1 MLPRHRYLA
10 TTIVVL
16 LVTLFTGRA
25 TLTAAP
31 CVKAMERDKVER
43 TVMERGEVERAAME
57 RAVMERVEVE
67 AISRVTHLSTSGANL
82 WVVVRNDSGARLVIK
97 SGELDILVDGEV
109 RATIA
114 LRDKVVIRRRSHDE
128 VLLPLR
134 FRSRNTL
141 ALASL
146 LRSVVRDVWEA
157 KGDISDGVD
166 TNTIGVGTNTTG
178 TPQNIAGRSGDGI
191 TISLRVRGGTAL
203 FKRTVELEGMTLG
216 EALNT
221 FGISR
226 DMLAELE
233 RLLD

>member
-1 MLPRHRYLA
+1 MLTRHRYLA
-10 TTIVVL
+10 TTIVAL
-16 LVTLFTGRA
+16 LVTLFTGTA

-31 CVKAMERDKVER
+31 CVKAI
-43 TVMERGEVERAAME
+43 E

-82 WVVVRNDSGARLVIK
+82 WVEVRNDSGARLVIK

-114 LRDKVVIRRRSHDE
+114 LRDKVVIRSRSYDE

-146 LRSVVRDVWEA
+146 LRSLLRNAWEGT
-157 KGDISDGVD
+157 GDISDGVG
-166 TNTIGVGTNTTG
+166 TNTIGVGTNTIGVG
-178 TPQNIAGRSGDGI
+178 TDTIGVSTDTIGAPLNNAGRSGNGI

-203 FKRTVELEGMTLG
+203 FKRTVVLEGMSLG
-216 EALNT
+216 EALST
-221 FGISR
+221 LGISR
-226 DMLAELE
+226 DMLAEVE

>member
-10 TTIVVL
+10 TTIVAL
-16 LVTLFTGRA
+16 LVTLFTGTA

-31 CVKAMERDKVER
+31 CVKAI
-43 TVMERGEVERAAME
+43 E
-57 RAVMERVEVE
+57 RAVIERVEVE
-67 AISRVTHLSTSGANL
+67 AISRITHLSTSGANL

-114 LRDKVVIRRRSHDE
+114 LRDKVVIRSRSHDE

-146 LRSVVRDVWEA
+146 LRSLLRNAWEGT
-157 KGDISDGVD
+157 GDISDGVGTD
-166 TNTIGVGTNTTG
+166 TIGVGTDTIGAPLN
-178 TPQNIAGRSGDGI
+178 NAGRSGNGI

-203 FKRTVELEGMTLG
+203 FKRTVVLEDMSLG
-216 EALNT
+216 ETLNT
-221 FGISR
+221 LGISR
-226 DMLAELE
+226 DMLAEVE

>member
-16 LVTLFTGRA
+16 LVTLFTGTA

-31 CVKAMERDKVER
+31 CVKAI
-43 TVMERGEVERAAME
+43 E

-146 LRSVVRDVWEA
+146 LRSLLRNAWEGT
-157 KGDISDGVD
+157 GDISDGVGTD
-166 TNTIGVGTNTTG
+166 TIGVGTNAIGVG
-178 TPQNIAGRSGDGI
+178 TNTIGAPLNNAGRSGNGI

-203 FKRTVELEGMTLG
+203 FKRTVVLEGMSLG
-216 EALNT
+216 EALST
-221 FGISR
+221 LGISR
-226 DMLAELE
+226 DMLAEVE

>member
-10 TTIVVL
+10 MTIVVL

-31 CVKAMERDKVER
+31 CVKAI
-43 TVMERGEVERAAME
+43 E

-82 WVVVRNDSGARLVIK
+82 WVEVRNDSGARLVIK

-146 LRSVVRDVWEA
+146 LRSVVRDVWED
-157 KGDISDGVD
+157 KGDISDGVG
-166 TNTIGVGTNTTG
+166 TNTIYPPLN
-178 TPQNIAGRSGDGI
+178 NAGRSGDGI

-216 EALNT
+216 EALST

-233 RLLD
+233 RLLN

>member
-10 TTIVVL
+10 TTIVAL
-16 LVTLFTGRA
+16 LVTLFTGTA

-31 CVKAMERDKVER
+31 CVKAI
-43 TVMERGEVERAAME
+43 E

-67 AISRVTHLSTSGANL
+67 AISRITHLSTSGANL

-114 LRDKVVIRRRSHDE
+114 LRDKVVIRSRSHDE

-146 LRSVVRDVWEA
+146 LRSLLRNAWEGT
-157 KGDISDGVD
+157 GDISDGVGTD
-166 TNTIGVGTNTTG
+166 TIGVGTDTIGAPLN
-178 TPQNIAGRSGDGI
+178 NAGRSGNGI

-203 FKRTVELEGMTLG
+203 FKRTVVLEGMSLG
-216 EALNT
+216 ETLSAL
-221 FGISR
+221 GISR
-226 DMLAELE
+226 DMLAEVE

>member
-10 TTIVVL
+10 TTIVAL
-16 LVTLFTGRA
+16 LVTLFTGTA

-31 CVKAMERDKVER
+31 CVKAI
-43 TVMERGEVERAAME
+43 E

-67 AISRVTHLSTSGANL
+67 AISRITHLSTSGANL

-114 LRDKVVIRRRSHDE
+114 LRDKVVIRSRSHDE

-146 LRSVVRDVWEA
+146 LRSLLRNAWEGT
-157 KGDISDGVD
+157 GDISDGVGTD
-166 TNTIGVGTNTTG
+166 TIGVGTDTIGAPLN
-178 TPQNIAGRSGDGI
+178 NAGRSGNGI

-203 FKRTVELEGMTLG
+203 FKRTVVLEGMSLG
-216 EALNT
+216 EALST
-221 FGISR
+221 LGISR
-226 DMLAELE
+226 DMLAEVE

>member
-10 TTIVVL
+10 TTIVAL
-16 LVTLFTGRA
+16 LVTLFTGTA

-31 CVKAMERDKVER
+31 CVKAI
-43 TVMERGEVERAAME
+43 E

-67 AISRVTHLSTSGANL
+67 DISRVTHLSTSGANL

-141 ALASL
+141 ALATLLRSL
-146 LRSVVRDVWEA
+146 LRNAWEGT
-157 KGDISDGVD
+157 GDISDGV
-166 TNTIGVGTNTTG
+166 GTNRIG
-178 TPQNIAGRSGDGI
+178 APLNNAGRSGNDI

-203 FKRTVELEGMTLG
+203 FKRTVVLEGMSLG
-216 EALNT
+216 EALST
-221 FGISR
+221 LGISR
-226 DMLAELE
+226 DMLAEVE

>member
-1 MLPRHRYLA
+1 MLTRHRYLA
-10 TTIVVL
+10 TTIVAL
-16 LVTLFTGRA
+16 LVTLFTGTA

-31 CVKAMERDKVER
+31 CVKAI
-43 TVMERGEVERAAME
+43 E

-82 WVVVRNDSGARLVIK
+82 WVEVRNDSGARLVIK

-114 LRDKVVIRRRSHDE
+114 LRDKVVIRSRSYDE

-146 LRSVVRDVWEA
+146 LRSLLRNAWEGT
-157 KGDISDGVD
+157 GDISDGVG
-166 TNTIGVGTNTTG
+166 TNTIGVGTDTIGVSTDTIGAPLN
-178 TPQNIAGRSGDGI
+178 NAGRSGNGI

-203 FKRTVELEGMTLG
+203 FKRTVVLEGMSLG
-216 EALNT
+216 EALST
-221 FGISR
+221 LGISR
-226 DMLAELE
+226 DMLAEVE

>member
-1 MLPRHRYLA
+1 MLPRYRHLA
-10 TTIVVL
+10 TTIVAM
-16 LVTLFTGRA
+16 LVTLFTGTA

-31 CVKAMERDKVER
+31 CVK
-43 TVMERGEVERAAME
+43 TME
-57 RAVMERVEVE
+57 RAMMERVEVE

-146 LRSVVRDVWEA
+146 LRSIVRNAWEGT
-157 KGDISDGVD
+157 GDISDGVGTNTIGVGTNTIGVG

-178 TPQNIAGRSGDGI
+178 TPQNNAGRSGDGI

-216 EALNT
+216 EALST

>member
-10 TTIVVL
+10 TTIVAL
-16 LVTLFTGRA
+16 LVTLFTGTA

-31 CVKAMERDKVER
+31 CVKAI
-43 TVMERGEVERAAME
+43 E

-67 AISRVTHLSTSGANL
+67 EISRVTHLSTSGANL

-97 SGELDILVDGEV
+97 SGDLDILVDGEV

-141 ALASL
+141 ALATLLRSL
-146 LRSVVRDVWEA
+146 LRNAWEET
-157 KGDISDGVD
+157 GDISDGV
-166 TNTIGVGTNTTG
+166 GTNRIG
-178 TPQNIAGRSGDGI
+178 APLNNAGRSGNGI

-203 FKRTVELEGMTLG
+203 FKRTVVLEGMSLG
-216 EALNT
+216 EALST
-221 FGISR
+221 LGISR
-226 DMLAELE
+226 DMLAEVE

>member
-10 TTIVVL
+10 TTIVAL
-16 LVTLFTGRA
+16 LVTLFTGTA

-31 CVKAMERDKVER
+31 CVKAI
-43 TVMERGEVERAAME
+43 E

-67 AISRVTHLSTSGANL
+67 AISRITHLSTSGANL

-146 LRSVVRDVWEA
+146 LRSLLRNSWE
-157 KGDISDGVD
+157 GTVDISDGVG
-166 TNTIGVGTNTTG
+166 TNTIGVGTDTIGAPLN
-178 TPQNIAGRSGDGI
+178 NAGRSGNGI

-203 FKRTVELEGMTLG
+203 FKRTVVLEGMSLG
-216 EALNT
+216 EALST
-221 FGISR
+221 LGISR
-226 DMLAELE
+226 DMLAEVE

>member
-10 TTIVVL
+10 TTIVAL
-16 LVTLFTGRA
+16 LVTLFTGTA

-31 CVKAMERDKVER
+31 CVKAI
-43 TVMERGEVERAAME
+43 E

-67 AISRVTHLSTSGANL
+67 AISRITHLSTSGANL

-146 LRSVVRDVWEA
+146 LRSLLRNSWE
-157 KGDISDGVD
+157 GTVDISDGVG
-166 TNTIGVGTNTTG
+166 TNTIGVGTDTIGVG
-178 TPQNIAGRSGDGI
+178 TDTIGVGTDTIGAPLNNAGRSGNGI

-203 FKRTVELEGMTLG
+203 FKRTVVLEGMSLG
-216 EALNT
+216 EALST
-221 FGISR
+221 LGISR
-226 DMLAELE
+226 DMLAEVE

>member
-10 TTIVVL
+10 TTIVAL
-16 LVTLFTGRA
+16 LVTLFTGTA

-31 CVKAMERDKVER
+31 CVKAI
-43 TVMERGEVERAAME
+43 E

-67 AISRVTHLSTSGANL
+67 AISRITHLSTSGANL

-146 LRSVVRDVWEA
+146 LRSLLRNAWEGT
-157 KGDISDGVD
+157 GDISDGVD
-166 TNTIGVGTNTTG
+166 TNTIGVGTDTIGVDTNTIG
-178 TPQNIAGRSGDGI
+178 APLNNAGRSGNGI

-203 FKRTVELEGMTLG
+203 FKRTVVLEGMSLG
-216 EALNT
+216 EALST
-221 FGISR
+221 LGISR
-226 DMLAELE
+226 DMLAEVE

>member
-10 TTIVVL
+10 TTIVAL
-16 LVTLFTGRA
+16 LVTLFTGTA

-31 CVKAMERDKVER
+31 CVKAI
-43 TVMERGEVERAAME
+43 E

-67 AISRVTHLSTSGANL
+67 EISRVTHLSTSGANL

-141 ALASL
+141 ALATLLRSL
-146 LRSVVRDVWEA
+146 LRNAWEGT
-157 KGDISDGVD
+157 GDISDGVG
-166 TNTIGVGTNTTG
+166 TNTIGVGTNTIG
-178 TPQNIAGRSGDGI
+178 APQNNTGRSGNGI

-203 FKRTVELEGMTLG
+203 FKRTVVLEGMSLG
-216 EALNT
+216 EALST
-221 FGISR
+221 LGISR
-226 DMLAELE
+226 DMLAEVE

>member
-10 TTIVVL
+10 TTIVAL
-16 LVTLFTGRA
+16 LVTLFTGTA

-31 CVKAMERDKVER
+31 CVKAI
-43 TVMERGEVERAAME
+43 E

-67 AISRVTHLSTSGANL
+67 SISRITHLSTSGANL

-114 LRDKVVIRRRSHDE
+114 LRDKVVIRSRSHDE

-146 LRSVVRDVWEA
+146 LRSLLRNAWEGT
-157 KGDISDGVD
+157 GDISDGVGTD
-166 TNTIGVGTNTTG
+166 TIGVGTDTIGAPLN
-178 TPQNIAGRSGDGI
+178 NAGRSGNGI

-203 FKRTVELEGMTLG
+203 FKRTVVLEGMSLG
-216 EALNT
+216 EALST
-221 FGISR
+221 LGISR
-226 DMLAELE
+226 DMLAEVE

>member
-10 TTIVVL
+10 TTIVAL
-16 LVTLFTGRA
+16 LVTLFTGTA

-31 CVKAMERDKVER
+31 CVKAI
-43 TVMERGEVERAAME
+43 E

-67 AISRVTHLSTSGANL
+67 EISRVTHLSTSGANL

-141 ALASL
+141 ALATLLRSL
-146 LRSVVRDVWEA
+146 LRNAWEGT
-157 KGDISDGVD
+157 GDISDGVG
-166 TNTIGVGTNTTG
+166 TNTIGAPLN
-178 TPQNIAGRSGDGI
+178 NAGRSGNGI

-203 FKRTVELEGMTLG
+203 FKRTVVLEGMSLG
-216 EALNT
+216 EALST
-221 FGISR
+221 LGISR
-226 DMLAELE
+226 DMLAEVE